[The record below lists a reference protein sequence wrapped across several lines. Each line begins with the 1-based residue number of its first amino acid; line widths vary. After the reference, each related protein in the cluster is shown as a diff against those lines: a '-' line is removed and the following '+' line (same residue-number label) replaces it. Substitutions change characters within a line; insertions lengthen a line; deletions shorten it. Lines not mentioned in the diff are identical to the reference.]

1 MNGARRLA
9 GAFWLAF
16 CLLLSQQV
24 VALHAL
30 GHAVD
35 RMASQERLPPA
46 PHCDDCFPGA
56 TLSGAASAS
65 PPQVPPVDARSIL
78 VAVSPSRVA
87 PAAAR
92 LAFHSRA
99 PPAHS

>member
-16 CLLLSQQV
+16 CLLLSQQA

-35 RMASQERLPPA
+35 RMASQEQLPPVQ
-46 PHCDDCFPGA
+46 HCDDCFPGA
-56 TLSGAASAS
+56 TLSGAVGAS
-65 PPQVPPVDARSIL
+65 PPQIPTIDARSVL
-78 VAVSPSRVA
+78 VAVLPSPVA
-87 PAAAR
+87 PAATW